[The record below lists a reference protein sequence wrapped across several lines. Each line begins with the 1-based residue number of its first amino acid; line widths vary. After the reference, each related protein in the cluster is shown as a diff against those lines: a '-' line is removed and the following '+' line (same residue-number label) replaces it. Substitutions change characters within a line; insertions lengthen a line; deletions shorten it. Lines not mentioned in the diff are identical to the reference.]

1 MTKRFLRLVLYVL
14 LLSACASTVKSV
26 HRTVPLSATARWV
39 LLPVANYAETP
50 QAGERVEALLETVLH
65 GEGVAN
71 LDRYPPLKEDDT
83 HLIMSERQRYEESL
97 GWARGQHYDYAVT
110 GSVEEWRYKSGLDG
124 DPAVGLTIR
133 VVQPGNGR
141 VLWSAS
147 GTRTGGGAGN
157 VSGTA
162 LELLG
167 ILLDDLS
174 LTR

>member
-1 MTKRFLRLVLYVL
+1 MTTRSLRLAFHVL

-26 HRTVPLSATARWV
+26 HRTVPLNVAARWV
-39 LLPVANYAETP
+39 MLPVANYAEAP

-65 GEGVAN
+65 GEGVAT
-71 LDRYPPLKEDDT
+71 LDRYPPIKEDDT
-83 HLIMSERQRYEESL
+83 HLIMSDRQRYEESL
-97 GWARGQHYDYAVT
+97 AWARGQHYDYAVT

-133 VVQPGNGR
+133 VIQPGTNR